1 MNTSAKMI
9 IVLAVITTVS
19 GGILAAW
26 DSITQPK
33 ITENRLAKI
42 RAAVGDVLPEYDH
55 YNEIEA
61 DGITFYIGKDGVG
74 NTVGVAF
81 RAAGSGFQG
90 EIAMMVGITPDFDE
104 ITGLAILEQIET
116 PGLGS
121 KIDTDPSNR
130 ENPDWFTDQFQ
141 GVPATSDITAL
152 KNEQPDQPTEVQAI
166 TGATISS
173 RAVVDILNSDIEQAR
188 AIFQETIEQE
198 V

>member
-9 IVLAVITTVS
+9 IVLAVVATVS

-26 DSITQPK
+26 DSVTQPK
-33 ITENRLAKI
+33 ITENRLAEI
-42 RAAVGDVLPEYDH
+42 RAAVADVLPEYEH
-55 YNEIEA
+55 YDEIEA
-61 DGITFYIGKDGVG
+61 NETTFYVGKDATG
-74 NTVGVAF
+74 NMVGVAF
-81 RAAGSGFQG
+81 RVAGSGFQG
-90 EIAMMVGITPDFDE
+90 EIAMMVGITPDFGE

-130 ENPDWFTDQFQ
+130 ENPDWFTTQFQ
-141 GVPATSDITAL
+141 GVPTTSDITAL

-188 AIFQETIEQE
+188 AIFQENTEQE

>member
-33 ITENRLAKI
+33 ITENRLAEI
-42 RAAVGDVLPEYDH
+42 RAAVGDVLPEFDH
-55 YNEIEA
+55 YDEIESN
-61 DGITFYIGKDGVG
+61 GNTFYVGKDGVG

-90 EIAMMVGITPDFDE
+90 EIAMMVGVTPDFDE
-104 ITGLAILEQIET
+104 IT
-116 PGLGS
+116 
-121 KIDTDPSNR
+121 IDTDPSNR
-130 ENPDWFTDQFQ
+130 ENPDWFTEQFQ
-141 GVPATSDITAL
+141 GVPTTSDITAL
-152 KNEQPDQPTEVQAI
+152 KNEQPDQPDEVQAI

-173 RAVVDILNSDIEQAR
+173 RAVVDILNSDIEQVKMNYR
-188 AIFQETIEQE
+188 ENIEQE